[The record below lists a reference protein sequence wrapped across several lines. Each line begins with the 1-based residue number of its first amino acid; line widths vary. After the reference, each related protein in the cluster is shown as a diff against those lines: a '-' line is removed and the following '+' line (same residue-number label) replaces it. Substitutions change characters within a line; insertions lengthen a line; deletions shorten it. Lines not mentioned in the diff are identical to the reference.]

1 MLREVLGMRFRLG
14 RRGRPEPTVS
24 SSGVTSDGV
33 PALAGGAVAGAT
45 GAPTGETHIGIV
57 CVHGIGFQE
66 PGRTLLEWT
75 DPIARALV
83 AWRDRMSDAAL
94 AGDAARWP
102 RDLTHEAD
110 IDLTGEKVST
120 VTFRIPGL
128 AEAPELG
135 PQRWTFTEAFWA
147 ARVEPPSLRLLIDW
161 TGREGMVGRVVSGIL
176 DRNAP
181 SWLKGPVHVAGTLWL
196 GFFISAL
203 SSLVLLAFYVARSVL
218 AIIPIPALRNAVV
231 FGKGERFLVGWW
243 GDARSLV
250 RDPVQAASVRRAL
263 ADSIADLRTRGC
275 DRIVVLAHSGGTIV
289 SYMTLA
295 DPAYPG
301 VRADTL
307 ITHGQAVVLARRL
320 EDLEPPEGGPQVQVQ
335 PSVSRIGA
343 VADRDT
349 LRVGRW
355 RDFFATHDPAPMAC
369 PQEFDG
375 TGPDDRDHAIECTN
389 VRSIREDH
397 GGYWANDETFVL
409 PVMTEIERAGLGAAD
424 GGGAASGGAVAA
436 RSGPLPSR
444 FVRPDGRWP
453 DADGVR
459 RRESRVAL
467 RSLWGRLALAGPVVT
482 ILLAAGIARGIV
494 MEAEAFDA
502 PSRFLAEQWPS
513 IPGSG
518 IGDWLGSLAAG
529 VSPELLATAV
539 AVDRAAFFVIFTI
552 ATVWAFIPVGGWIR
566 RGAAGWWLADGLI
579 SAVVLLAAIATVR
592 GFDVIPGIEWPPEFT
607 AAGQLALGAL
617 AVGAAGYVL
626 YVRGLLTHVPRT
638 AVSMLIAVGTL
649 AVVGAA
655 VIAFIG
661 DEDTR
666 RWIVNAVV
674 AYLAV
679 GAVVRLGMWRW
690 AAWDAA
696 ERQWFRGPRTRE
708 PSRFAPY
715 VIAVLLGGLVALVV
729 ATVSGLGPVLASL
742 GVPGTEL
749 LVPITVGYAGAL
761 LLFLVIRD
769 VSTAEAV
776 RT

>member
-1 MLREVLGMRFRLG
+1 MRFRLG
-14 RRGRPEPTVS
+14 RRGRPERSVPDG
-24 SSGVTSDGV
+24 GVTPVGTPARASD
-33 PALAGGAVAGAT
+33 AAAGAT
-45 GAPTGETHIGIV
+45 RAPAGEAHVGIV

-83 AWRDRMSDAAL
+83 AWRDRTPDAAL
-94 AGDAARWP
+94 AGGAASWP

-128 AEAPELG
+128 DGRPELG

-263 ADSIADLRTRGC
+263 ADAIADLRTRGC

-295 DPAYPG
+295 DPAYPDI
-301 VRADTL
+301 RADSL

-320 EDLEPPEGGPQVQVQ
+320 EDIEPPDGGAQVQVQ
-335 PSVSRIGA
+335 PSVSRIAA
-343 VADRDT
+343 VTDRDA

-375 TGPDDRDHAIECTN
+375 TRPDDRDHAIECIN
-389 VRSIREDH
+389 VRSIRADH

-409 PVMTEIERAGLGAAD
+409 PVMTEIERAGLVAAGRGTDPTAEAGAA
-424 GGGAASGGAVAA
+424 VAP

-444 FVRPDGRWP
+444 FVRPDGRWS
-453 DADGVR
+453 DAEGVR

-467 RSLWGRLALAGPVVT
+467 RSMWGRLALAGPVVT
-482 ILLAAGIARGIV
+482 VLLAAGIARGIV
-494 MEAEAFDA
+494 MDAGAFDA
-502 PSRFLAEQWPS
+502 PSRFLAAQWPN

-529 VSPELLATAV
+529 LSPELLATAV

-566 RGAAGWWLADGLI
+566 RGAPGWWLADGLI
-579 SAVVLLAAIATVR
+579 SAVVLLAAVATVR

-617 AVGAAGYVL
+617 AVGAVGYVL

-638 AVSMLIAVGTL
+638 AVSMVIAVGAL

-655 VIAFIG
+655 VIAFVG

-666 RWIVNAVV
+666 RWIVDAAF

-708 PSRFAPY
+708 PSRFSPY
-715 VIAVLLGGLVALVV
+715 AIAVLLGGLVALVV

-749 LVPITVGYAGAL
+749 LVPVTVGYAGAL